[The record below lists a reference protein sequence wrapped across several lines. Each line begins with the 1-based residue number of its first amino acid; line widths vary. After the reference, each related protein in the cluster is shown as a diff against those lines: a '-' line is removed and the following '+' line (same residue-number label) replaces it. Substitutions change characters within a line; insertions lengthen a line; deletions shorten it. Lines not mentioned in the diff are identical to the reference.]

1 MHRLD
6 AQMDFLMEA
15 DRLKSV
21 DRANVLLDGSRPENA
36 AEHAWH
42 LCLWAM
48 VLAPLAPSDVDID
61 AVIAMLLVHDLVE
74 IDAGDTPIDQPD
86 PNQAARETRAAD
98 HLFALLPVDQ
108 ATEFRALW
116 QTFEAAQTPDA
127 RWAKALD
134 HIAPVFQ
141 VLLAPSPPADH
152 VTIARDNLHTG
163 RAARLVTEWPQIYR
177 AALDML
183 EGQPITDADLAARLQ
198 LLAEADALKSVMR
211 ATRLADNSRLE
222 NTGEHSWH
230 IALFAL
236 VLGELDTSDTAIV
249 VRMLILHDLV
259 EIDAGDVP
267 IFAAPSAT
275 VEADEARAADRIF
288 GLLPADTGPAFRA
301 LWDTFEANQSPEARF
316 AKSLDRFQPPNLNLA
331 NGGGSWI
338 DYAVSEDTVRTRV
351 GTRIAAGAPHLWDWL
366 SHRIAAHFE
375 KL

>member
-1 MHRLD
+1 M
-6 AQMDFLMEA
+6 
-15 DRLKSV
+15 
-21 DRANVLLDGSRPENA
+21 
-36 AEHAWH
+36 
-42 LCLWAM
+42 
-48 VLAPLAPSDVDID
+48 
-61 AVIAMLLVHDLVE
+61 
-74 IDAGDTPIDQPD
+74 
-86 PNQAARETRAAD
+86 
-98 HLFALLPVDQ
+98 PVDQ
-108 ATEFRALW
+108 AAEFRALW

-366 SHRIAAHFE
+366 SPRIAAHFE

>member
-6 AQMDFLMEA
+6 AQMAFLMET

-21 DRANVLLDGSRPENA
+21 NRANVLLDGSRLENA

-48 VLAPLAPSDVDID
+48 VLAPLAPRNVDID
-61 AVIAMLLVHDLVE
+61 TVIAMLLVHDLVE

-86 PNQAARETRAAD
+86 PTQALREARAAD
-98 HLFALLPVDQ
+98 RLFALLPNDQ
-108 ATEFRALW
+108 AAELRTLW
-116 QTFEAAQTPDA
+116 DEFEANQTPAA

-141 VLLAPSPPADH
+141 VLLAPAPPPEH
-152 VTIARDNLHTG
+152 VAIARDNLATG
-163 RAARLVTEWPQIYR
+163 RAACLATEWPQIHR
-177 AALDML
+177 AALDTL
-183 EGQPITDADLAARLQ
+183 EGRPVTDPDLAARLSF
-198 LLAEADALKSVMR
+198 LAEADALKSVTR
-211 ATRLADNSRLE
+211 ATRLADGSRFE
-222 NTGEHSWH
+222 TTGEHSWH

-236 VLGELDTSDTAIV
+236 VLSEWDTSDSATVI
-249 VRMLILHDLV
+249 RMLILHDLV

-267 IFAAPSAT
+267 VFAAPSAT

-288 GLLPADTGPAFRA
+288 GLLPGDTGPAFRA
-301 LWDTFEANQSPEARF
+301 LWDMFEANQSPEARF

-331 NGGGSWI
+331 NGGGSWV
-338 DYAVSEDTVRTRV
+338 DYAVTEDTVRARV

-366 SHRIAAHFE
+366 SPRIAAHFE